1 MVGCYLNTIKQYIYC
16 ICYKTI
22 KLTTKLA
29 SYTSFIHAMAHFKSG
44 QPVLKQVKNFKP
56 GYNIYTYTQ
65 NTKPS
70 QSPSMGIGTEE
81 GYSN

>member
-1 MVGCYLNTIKQYIYC
+1 MHLLQNYKVNNKASFLQNYLFT
-16 ICYKTI
+16 
-22 KLTTKLA
+22 
-29 SYTSFIHAMAHFKSG
+29 HAMAHFKSG
-44 QPVLKQVKNFKP
+44 QPVLKQVKNFKS
-56 GYNIYTYTQ
+56 GYDIYTYTQ